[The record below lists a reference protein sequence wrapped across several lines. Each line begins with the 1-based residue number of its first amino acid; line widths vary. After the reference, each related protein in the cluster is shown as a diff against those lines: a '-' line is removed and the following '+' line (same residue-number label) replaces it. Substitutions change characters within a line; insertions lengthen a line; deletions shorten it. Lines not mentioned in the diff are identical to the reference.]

1 MLPSGGAANV
11 CGLRTVDYKAGNAR
25 LTLATTRTTKVPVTE
40 INFYTAVANP
50 LSATARLVG
59 KAYAQGR
66 RVRVVTPDAE
76 ATLALDKLLW
86 EQPVE
91 GFVPHVMLAS
101 KHADATPVIVD
112 HALTHEGAADVLIN
126 LSADTPSFFARFER
140 MFEIVGQDDVMAE
153 AGRARWKFY
162 KARGYP
168 LTHTVMN

>member
-1 MLPSGGAANV
+1 M
-11 CGLRTVDYKAGNAR
+11 
-25 LTLATTRTTKVPVTE
+25 TE

-50 LSATARLVG
+50 LTATARLVG

-76 ATLALDKLLW
+76 ATQALDKLLW

-91 GFVPHVMLAS
+91 SFLPHVTLAS
-101 KHADATPVIVD
+101 KHVAATPVIVD
-112 HALTHEGAADVLIN
+112 HALTHDGAADVLIN
-126 LSADTPSFFARFER
+126 LGTATPSFFARFER
-140 MFEIVGQDDVMAE
+140 MFEIVGQDESVAA
-153 AGRARWKFY
+153 AGRERWKFY